1 MKMKWYLYTSLIVSL
16 SVLSACQSG
25 LLVET
30 GHNDFQKLSAKTL
43 ILHKDIRIPPRQAHA
58 VFQGGAFSYGSGE
71 YAPHCEL
78 EVRAVQE
85 TAQTVRAGVI
95 VITSVRGITHY
106 EQRPRRIQLAA
117 AADFQLLAGDS
128 SEWIMQAYHFS
139 LYSEAQ
145 PDVTHLICGGAY
157 NFPFYARYPTEQEIR
172 QSLGDL
178 ATLSL
183 P

>member
-1 MKMKWYLYTSLIVSL
+1 MKWSLYTLLIVSL
-16 SVLSACQSG
+16 SALSACQSG

-30 GHNDFQKLSAKTL
+30 GRNDFQELSAKTL
-43 ILHKDIRIPPRQAHA
+43 VLHKDIRIPPRQSHA
-58 VFQGGAFSYGSGE
+58 VFQGGAFSGGSGE

-85 TAQTVRAGVI
+85 TAQTVGAGVFD
-95 VITSVRGITHY
+95 ITSVRGITHY
-106 EQRPRRIQLAA
+106 VQRPRRMQLAA
-117 AADFQLLAGDS
+117 TADFQLLADDS
-128 SEWIMQAYHFS
+128 GEWIMLAYHFS

-145 PDVTHLICGGAY
+145 PDVIRLICGGAY
-157 NFPFYARYPTEQEIR
+157 NFPFDARYPSAQQIR
-172 QSLGDL
+172 QSLGDS